1 MAGAPQGVARRR
13 HDPGK
18 AGPQLRHR
26 HPRSGGRDVRRRRRH
41 DPPARVRPGADP
53 GQRRPGGGQGD
64 LPDVGR
70 PPPGCHPHPR
80 DAHGDLRGADAT
92 RHDRP
97 RRGDGSHPA
106 RRASRRADADGRRRA
121 RLLPVREPGGPD
133 RGRRRRRPGVA
144 GAEEPRAG
152 CRHGGRRGRR
162 ARAGIAGAGAP
173 GRHDHLPDAARPPD
187 RDTRTAVRDDAAGR
201 GSRLDAGGP
210 PARRARRGRP
220 PHAQLRNRRQDPPD
234 GVQGGGVRGP
244 AGGHGDDLPERRA
257 HFDQRAL
264 GRRDARHR
272 HAGVGRG
279 GRCGPHAGRDLEG
292 QGLRRAGLVPGG
304 LHPDPRLLGR
314 HGRHALR
321 RRARAAVHRQ
331 LVEQPAGVP
340 GHRRGRRGAGVPGVG
355 AGRPPDLHAHPRHG
369 PRRPA
374 HRTGRLLP
382 GGRRRERRRTG
393 LPGAQLQHD
402 DHRAPARPQG
412 ACARAPTNSS
422 GRSRRARRS

>member
-1 MAGAPQGVARRR
+1 MARARQGVARRR

-26 HPRSGGRDVRRRRRH
+26 HPRPGGRDVRRRRRH

-70 PPPGCHPHPR
+70 SPPGCHPHPR
-80 DAHGDLRGADAT
+80 DADGDLRRADAT

-106 RRASRRADADGRRRA
+106 RRASRRADADRRRRA
-121 RLLPVREPGGPD
+121 RLLPVGQPGGPD

-152 CRHGGRRGRR
+152 RRHGGRRGRR

-173 GRHDHLPDAARPPD
+173 GGDDHLPDAARPPD

-220 PHAQLRNRRQDPPD
+220 PHAQLRDRRQDPPD
-234 GVQGGGVRGP
+234 GVQGRGVQGP
-244 AGGHGDDLPERRA
+244 PGWHGDDLPERRA
-257 HFDQRAL
+257 DFDQRAL
-264 GRRDARHR
+264 GRRHARHR

-279 GRCGPHAGRDLEG
+279 GR
-292 QGLRRAGLVPGG
+292 
-304 LHPDPRLLGR
+304 
-314 HGRHALR
+314 
-321 RRARAAVHRQ
+321 
-331 LVEQPAGVP
+331 
-340 GHRRGRRGAGVPGVG
+340 RGARRGARPGG
-355 AGRPPDLHAHPRHG
+355 AGPSSC
-369 PRRPA
+369 
-374 HRTGRLLP
+374 RTGTCRP
-382 GGRRRERRRTG
+382 TPRSATSRARRS
-393 LPGAQLQHD
+393 
-402 DHRAPARPQG
+402 
-412 ACARAPTNSS
+412 ACSTSACSS
-422 GRSRRARRS
+422 GRSPTACGAACWCSWASPRAAWRWCTWCRCGSPAGSPRPSTAWPSPPSASRRATTPRRSTAGATTSWATWRTASTR